1 MNRTDR
7 SWRCISQC
15 GACCRLAPDERTEAL
30 AALDDDQRTTYL
42 SMVGAD
48 GWCIHYDSGG
58 RRCRI
63 YEERPSFCRVSQLG
77 TLFSI
82 PEGTFD
88 EFAVQCCREQIR
100 DRYGGRSKV
109 MRRFN
114 RAQGQGGQP

>member
-1 MNRTDR
+1 MNQSHQ

-30 AALDDDQRTTYL
+30 AALNDDQRSLYL
-42 SMVGAD
+42 SMVGSD

-63 YEERPSFCRVSQLG
+63 YAERPEFCRVSQLG

-82 PEGTFD
+82 PDESFD
-88 EFAVQCCREQIR
+88 AFAIQCCREQIR
-100 DRYGGRSKV
+100 HQYGGRSPV

-114 RAQGQGGQP
+114 RAQEAKP